1 MMEGLGERVRL
12 RFQRREVSINESIR
26 NGNRD
31 KEVRSGL

>member
-12 RFQRREVSINESIR
+12 RFQRREVSVNKSIG

>member
-1 MMEGLGERVRL
+1 MMEDLGERVRL
-12 RFQRREVSINESIR
+12 RFQQREVSINESIV